1 MINTGL
7 YMAAPYT
14 GGVTAIPAAVMS
26 ATALGT
32 VADDIAEN
40 GINVRNGINVGF
52 DVLNAA
58 PGVGLAVKGVK
69 AAAARRAIP

>member
-1 MINTGL
+1 MVDTGL

-14 GGVTAIPAAVMS
+14 ATAAAMS
-26 ATALGT
+26 AAALGT
-32 VADDIAEN
+32 VAGDIADN
-40 GINVRNGINVGF
+40 GINVRNGINAGF